1 MDKDSHLEFSRISK
15 LLRKAGLDSDEANEL
30 TERIMI
36 LASSSVLRQIDSLKT
51 EVRSYK
57 ESTDSKID
65 SQKSRITVLTDAKR
79 TQNGRNWTQLDA
91 IGRSGRSG
99 PTPALYKS
107 TIFKFPPE

>member
-1 MDKDSHLEFSRISK
+1 MQSCEKFLLSQKVIASKVVKSDLEFSRISK

-65 SQKSRITVLTDAKR
+65 SQKARITVLT
-79 TQNGRNWTQLDA
+79 WA
-91 IGRSGRSG
+91 IGF
-99 PTPALYKS
+99 A
-107 TIFKFPPE
+107 TIIVSAVILFRG